1 MLFNRISAYL
11 QDAAETSSAPEPGP
25 TPANTVSTPPANFAP
40 VPASLMGSL
49 PAQPASWQEQLYR
62 MAYEAA
68 KAAVEAAAHA
78 ANRARWN

>member
-1 MLFNRISAYL
+1 MLFNRMTAYL
-11 QDAAETSSAPEPGP
+11 QDAAETPSTPGPGP

-40 VPASLMGSL
+40 VPAGLTGPL
-49 PAQPASWQEQLYR
+49 PGQSALWQEQLYR

-68 KAAVEAAAHA
+68 RKAVEAAARA